1 MSRFESLRKELYRRQ
16 RELGGCS
23 MFKGNE
29 NLEELVTLFNS
40 IEGRLFCARVGFPTI
55 EEVRQLDKRE
65 LLKYGVYLDAGDIE
79 LVNADN
85 IIIAGNTRA
94 ILHYSEPNSY
104 NVNVQYGAFVE
115 IHASG
120 YAIVDLFNSRGN
132 VMEHISGN
140 AIIIHSNKPKRK

>member
-55 EEVRQLDKRE
+55 EEVRQFDKRE

-104 NVNVQYGAFVE
+104 NVNVQYGAYVE
-115 IHASG
+115 IHAS
-120 YAIVDLFNSRGN
+120 
-132 VMEHISGN
+132 
-140 AIIIHSNKPKRK
+140 